1 MLFCP
6 TCGTKVKQPPHVRT
20 DDNVHICRNCGF
32 QIEEDVTFCLECGT
46 NILTGEKPK
55 TQSARTDLGFV
66 DKINFNRII
75 NPTIVELI
83 AAIILSIIG
92 VWIGLSWASF
102 IIAILISVGFF
113 AGLVDNEANAV
124 VSGFFVGLILG
135 ILENPI
141 IGFVWGSFAAGLY
154 EWVYGGQIPVLII
167 LRIII
172 AYVSNIYLK
181 RIYRRDLIWNQNRKN
196 DFENQQSF

>member
-1 MLFCP
+1 M
-6 TCGTKVKQPPHVRT
+6 
-20 DDNVHICRNCGF
+20 
-32 QIEEDVTFCLECGT
+32 
-46 NILTGEKPK
+46 TGEKPK

-181 RIYRRDLIWNQNRKN
+181 RIYRRDLIWNDNRKK
-196 DFENQQSF
+196 DFKNQQSF